1 MSRRSRRPWREA
13 EGSAPGAKRGGAGA
27 GATDAGRGATGAG
40 RRPYLLQAVFLIAV
54 FLITTL
60 IADLAGAAN
69 LGVAAGI
76 GQIVFAIAL
85 MATMLRN

>member
-1 MSRRSRRPWREA
+1 VSRRSRRPGGEA
-13 EGSAPGAKRGGAGA
+13 ERSAPAGGEVGAG
-27 GATDAGRGATGAG
+27 GGATGAG
-40 RRPYLLQAVFLIAV
+40 RRPYLPQALFLIAV

-85 MATMLRN
+85 MATMLKN